1 MEDSK
6 GSCMIFVSG
15 MWIYILSMFFDS
27 EDESIESLIELV
39 GLAGVFLMVVSVS
52 MFLWEKLP

>member
-1 MEDSK
+1 
-6 GSCMIFVSG
+6 MIFVAG
-15 MWIYILSMFFDS
+15 MWIYLLAMFFDS
-27 EDESIESLIELV
+27 EDESIESIIELV